1 MKIIKK
7 GYTYKHEVVTETF
20 YEEERDQKKD
30 TEEIDIRICLRK
42 INTKSRR
49 IWKKLT

>member
-20 YEEERDQKKD
+20 YEEERGQKKRYGRNRYKNMS
-30 TEEIDIRICLRK
+30 EEDKDK
-42 INTKSRR
+42 I
-49 IWKKLT
+49 